1 MLQGE
6 GSAGDTSICLCE
18 GERPQNFC
26 RESKLNKNRPIVVDI
41 HVNEMQNFCLCL
53 VLSVRFSGS
62 HTLLLKLIPSK
73 VPLVACNSCL
83 I

>member
-6 GSAGDTSICLCE
+6 GSAGNTSVCLCE

-41 HVNEMQNFCLCL
+41 HVNEMQKFVCASCL
-53 VLSVRFSGS
+53 VFVFSGS